1 MLGRKGFLKA
11 TVYGRIFLFLC
22 FCLLVGIRNVEPQL
36 LIIGVINLIGALLMS
51 DALRKD
57 EETRAITTTGPS
69 FGRAK

>member
-11 TVYGRIFLFLC
+11 TVYGRILLFLC